1 MRLFY
6 NDDDDDLI
14 YFYHFVTRQMRTEN
28 CVLKER
34 GVIIVAGQNS
44 IVTDV
49 TLNLIQSLKQVPWT
63 STAGTLKS
71 CGVFWRGE
79 ISVFY

>member
-1 MRLFY
+1 MMMIM
-6 NDDDDDLI
+6 I
-14 YFYHFVTRQMRTEN
+14 YFYHFVTRQMQTEN

-63 STAGTLKS
+63 STAGNS
-71 CGVFWRGE
+71 
-79 ISVFY
+79 